1 MVEANL
7 NKALIPMSM
16 TELVPLGNES
26 WRQNTGKA
34 RCNPLSFRYFRGHTF
49 VLDAA

>member
-1 MVEANL
+1 MVDRNL
-7 NKALIPMSM
+7 NKVLIPMSM

-34 RCNPLSFRYFRGHTF
+34 RCNPLSFRFFRGRTF
-49 VLDAA
+49 GLNAN

>member
-16 TELVPLGNES
+16 TELVPFGNES

-34 RCNPLSFRYFRGHTF
+34 SCNPLSFRLFPRAH
-49 VLDAA
+49 LWINAA